1 MRRRSV
7 SSSSFPLSAGSSA
20 GSAGSSAGSAR
31 GRDAPKQCLARL
43 QVRRLLGANVVNVV
57 DGNEAVAEQLLGPV
71 VDGEKS
77 KYNDKVCRKM
87 TKLTKKN
94 K

>member
-1 MRRRSV
+1 
-7 SSSSFPLSAGSSA
+7 
-20 GSAGSSAGSAR
+20 
-31 GRDAPKQCLARL
+31 
-43 QVRRLLGANVVNVV
+43 LGANVVNVV